1 MEGMHLPD
9 RPAVDPLL
17 FCLLVCI
24 FVRKSCMTMFRRFLL
39 GLAALVAGL
48 PVLAQEP
55 DPDFHIY
62 LCFGQSNMEAGA
74 RPAPQDEGFN
84 DPRFQFM
91 AAVDMP
97 RYGREKGHWYTATP
111 PICREGN
118 NLGPVDFFG
127 RKMIENLPEN
137 IRVGVI
143 NVSVAGAKLELWDKD
158 AYKEYIDGERDWMKA
173 IVAQYGGSPYHRL
186 LEIARI
192 AQQDGVIKGML
203 LHQGESN
210 PDDPAWP
217 GRVKKIHDDLCA
229 ELGLNPDDIPLLAGE
244 LKYAEVDGV
253 CAAFNDV
260 VLPHLPEVM
269 PNAHIISALGCESTG
284 DQFHFSTEGMR
295 LMGYRMAEKMLQLEG
310 WKKPEKRTLALQP
323 DQLGIH
329 ISPTLAGIFFEDI
342 NQSVD
347 GGICAQLIQNNS
359 FQAYNVP
366 DAPGDNEFSQS
377 DTVFFGWTVVR
388 KDGAVGSARA
398 VADKPLVP
406 KLKRLYDFD
415 PNDKYDDE
423 LRYAQYSVRFDIQD
437 PGEGFGIA
445 ANGYGISEYKRG
457 PGQLYSNNTQ
467 TASIPVKE
475 GVSYDLGLYLTA
487 NKYRGTISVY
497 LEDKDGNINS
507 NVVSITRPA
516 KDWKQYTGTLK
527 AERSVD
533 SRLVIVGDAKGTFW
547 LDFVTLV
554 PEASELWKGG
564 QYGPFRKDLLEA
576 LEALHPTFMR
586 FPGGCASEGT
596 NYFGQV
602 FWKNSIGPREERV
615 GFRNHWAYWT
625 SQYIGFYEY
634 LLMAEGLGAT
644 PLPVLNNGVTCQFA
658 GHQYI
663 APLETKADRDRFYSI
678 FVKDALD
685 FIEFCNGGTDTEWG
699 AKRAQMG
706 HPAPFNL
713 KYLGIG
719 NENQGPEF
727 WERFNIMY
735 KAIKAAHPE
744 IVIVSTAGSADAGR
758 EFDANMSE
766 IDAKYPDTIVDEHYY
781 KGDDWFYSHGDRYEA
796 GKVRGKDGNT
806 YDRSKPTR
814 VFVGEFANNRANN
827 AYSSAMA
834 EAAYWTSLERNS
846 DMVVMAA
853 YAPLFC
859 KKGFNKWNSN
869 LIWFDNRGMWR
880 SCNYWYQQLF
890 SAAGDR
896 AFAMSPA
903 MNGDAV
909 DERIYSSPTI
919 DTKTGELFIKLV
931 NAEAVDKIFTVQTGT
946 GLTYEATLEF
956 VSSHDTSIKNQG
968 DQNYYSSH
976 PDYAAPSPAAG
987 PGAAERPGLRERAFR
1002 FGRRVKYN
1010 EPVVPHTKM
1019 LGVVKDSF
1027 EFTLPENAIAI
1038 LRLKPVQ

>member
-1 MEGMHLPD
+1 MN
-9 RPAVDPLL
+9 
-17 FCLLVCI
+17 
-24 FVRKSCMTMFRRFLL
+24 RKLFLL
-39 GLAALVAGL
+39 LAMLSACLTL
-48 PVLAQEP
+48 NAQKP
-55 DPDFHIY
+55 DPDFFIY

-74 RPAPQDEGFN
+74 RPAEQDEGFN

-97 RYGREKGHWYTATP
+97 RFQRERNHWYTAVP
-111 PICREGN
+111 PICRETN
-118 NLGPVDFFG
+118 NMGPVDFFG
-127 RKMIENLPEN
+127 RKMIEVLPEKYK
-137 IRVGVI
+137 VGVI

-158 AYKEYIDGERDWMKA
+158 ACEEYLAMEAADPSRSWLVDMAKLYGMNPYQRLMETARE
-173 IVAQYGGSPYHRL
+173 AQKY
-186 LEIARI
+186 
-192 AQQDGVIKGML
+192 GVIKGML
-203 LHQGESN
+203 MHQGESN
-210 PDDPAWP
+210 PDDPEWP

-229 ELGLNPDDIPLLAGE
+229 DLGLDPDTIPLLAGE
-244 LKYAEVDGV
+244 LKYAEQDGV

-260 VLPHLPEVM
+260 VLPNLPKVM
-269 PNAHIISALGCESTG
+269 PNAYIISALGCESTG

-295 LMGYRMAEKMLQLEG
+295 LMGYRMADKMLQLQGFKDVER
-310 WKKPEKRTLALQP
+310 RTLDLKP
-323 DQLGIH
+323 DKLGIA

-366 DAPGDNEFSQS
+366 EAPDQNEFSTC

-388 KDGAVGSARA
+388 GEGSQGAARA

-406 KLKRLYDFD
+406 GLKRWYDFD
-415 PNDKYDDE
+415 PNDGYDDE
-423 LRYAQYSVRFDIQD
+423 LRYAQYSVRFDIEKA
-437 PGEGFGIA
+437 GAGFGIA
-445 ANGYGISEYKRG
+445 ANGYGIAEYKRG
-457 PGQLYSNNTQ
+457 PGLIYSNNTQ
-467 TASIPVKE
+467 TASIPAVQ
-475 GVSYDLGLYLTA
+475 GVSYDLGLYLQGA
-487 NKYRGTISVY
+487 GYKGTVSVY
-497 LEDKDGNINS
+497 LEDASGNRNS
-507 NVVSITRPA
+507 NVMTISGLEGT
-516 KDWKQYTGTLK
+516 WKQYTGSLT

-533 SRLVIVGDAKGTFW
+533 SRLAIVADAPGTFW

-554 PEASELWKGG
+554 PEASQLWEGG
-564 QYGPFRKDLLEA
+564 KYGPFRKDLLEA
-576 LEALHPTFMR
+576 LADLHPTFMR

-602 FWKNSIGPREERV
+602 FWKNSVGPREERV
-615 GFRNHWAYWT
+615 GFRNHWGYWT

-658 GHQYI
+658 GHKYI
-663 APLETKADRDRFYSI
+663 APLETQADRERFYNI

-699 AKRAQMG
+699 AKRAAMG
-706 HPAPFNL
+706 HPKPFNL

-719 NENQGPEF
+719 NENRGDEF
-727 WERFNIMY
+727 WERFDIIY
-735 KAIKAAHPE
+735 KAVKEKYPE
-744 IVIVSTAGSADAGR
+744 ITIVSTAGSADSGP
-758 EFDANMSE
+758 EFNANMSQ

-781 KGDDWFYSHGDRYEA
+781 KGDDWFYSRGDRYEP
-796 GKVRGKDGNT
+796 GQVRGADGNT

-869 LIWFDNRGMWR
+869 LIWFDNRGLWR
-880 SCNYWYQQLF
+880 SCNYYYQKLF
-890 SAAGDR
+890 SVAGDR
-896 AFAMSPA
+896 AFETSAV
-903 MNGDAV
+903 MNGGAEDDKV
-909 DERIYSSPTI
+909 YTSPTI
-919 DTKTGELFIKLV
+919 DSSTGEIFIKFV
-931 NAEAVDKIFTVQTGT
+931 NAEALDKMLTINTGT
-946 GLTYEATLEF
+946 GVTYKATLEF
-956 VSSHDTSIKNQG
+956 VSSHDTSVKNQG

-976 PDYAAPSPAAG
+976 PDYAAPAAG
-987 PGAAERPGLRERAFR
+987 PRAGERPGMVGMAFR
-1002 FGRRVKYN
+1002 FGRRVKYT
-1010 EPVVPHTKM
+1010 EAVVPHTKE
-1019 LGVVKDSF
+1019 LGTVRGSF
-1027 EFTLPENAIAI
+1027 EFMMPENSIGI
-1038 LRLKPVQ
+1038 LRLKPE

>member
-1 MEGMHLPD
+1 MYK
-9 RPAVDPLL
+9 RVLL
-17 FCLLVCI
+17 ILAAL
-24 FVRKSCMTMFRRFLL
+24 LL
-39 GLAALVAGL
+39 GLQAK
-48 PVLAQEP
+48 AQTP
-55 DPDFHIY
+55 DPNFFIY

-74 RPAPQDEGFN
+74 RPAEQDKDFN

-97 RYGREKGHWYTATP
+97 RFERVRNHWYTAVP
-111 PICREGN
+111 PICRETN
-118 NLGPVDFFG
+118 NMGPVDFFG
-127 RKMIENLPEN
+127 RKMIEELPQQY
-137 IRVGVI
+137 RVGVI

-158 AYKEYIDGERDWMKA
+158 ACEEYLAMEAADPSRSWLIGMAKEYGMNPYQRLMETARE
-173 IVAQYGGSPYHRL
+173 AQKY
-186 LEIARI
+186 
-192 AQQDGVIKGML
+192 GVIKGML

-210 PDDPAWP
+210 PDDPTWC

-229 ELGLNPDDIPLLAGE
+229 DLGLNPAEIPLLAGE
-244 LKYAEVDGV
+244 LKYAEADGV

-260 VLPHLPEVM
+260 VLSHLPEVM
-269 PNAHIISALGCESTG
+269 PNGYVISALGCESTG

-295 LMGYRMAEKMLQLEG
+295 LMGYRMADKMLQLQG
-310 WKKPEKRTLALQP
+310 FKQPETRTLTLKP
-323 DQLGIH
+323 KKLGIN

-347 GGICAQLIQNNS
+347 GGISAQLIQNNS

-366 DAPGDNEFSQS
+366 DAPDKNEFSYS
-377 DTVFFGWTVVR
+377 DTTFFGWTVVS
-388 KDGAVGSARA
+388 KDGAKGQART
-398 VADKPLVP
+398 VDDKPLV
-406 KLKRLYDFD
+406 KNLKRWYDFD
-415 PNDKYDDE
+415 PADKYNDE
-423 LRYAQYSVRFDIQD
+423 LRYKQYSVRFDIEQ

-445 ANGYGISEYKRG
+445 ANGFGIAPYARG
-457 PGQLYSNNTQ
+457 RGLTYSNNTQ
-467 TASIPVKE
+467 TPSIPAVQ
-475 GVSYDLGLYLTA
+475 GVSYDLGLYLQGA
-487 NKYRGTISVY
+487 GYRGAISVF
-497 LEDKDGNINS
+497 LEDAQGNANS
-507 NVVSITRPA
+507 NVVRFTGLTD
-516 KDWKQYTGTLK
+516 DWKQYTGQLK

-533 SRLVIVGDAKGTFW
+533 SRLAIVADAPGTFW

-554 PEASELWKGG
+554 PEASQLWKGG
-564 QYGPFRKDLLEA
+564 KYGPFRKDLLEA

-602 FWKNSIGPREERV
+602 FWKNSVGPREERL
-615 GFRNHWAYWT
+615 GFRNHWGYWT

-663 APLETKADRDRFYSI
+663 APLDTQADRDRFYNI

-699 AKRAQMG
+699 ALRAKFG

-727 WERFNIMY
+727 WERFDIMY
-735 KAIKAAHPE
+735 KAIKEKHPE
-744 IVIVSTAGSADAGR
+744 IVIVSTAGSAASGK
-758 EFDANMSE
+758 EFDENMSQ

-781 KGDDWFYSHGDRYEA
+781 RNDEWFYTNQDRYLP
-796 GKVRGKDGNT
+796 GKVRGADGNT
-806 YDRSKPTR
+806 YDRKKPTR
-814 VFVGEFANNRANN
+814 VFVGEFANNRDNN
-827 AYSSAMA
+827 AYSSAMS

-880 SCNYWYQQLF
+880 STNYWYQQLF
-890 SAAGDR
+890 SAAGNR
-896 AFAMSPA
+896 AFRMSDVMDGKQA
-903 MNGDAV
+903 DKNV
-909 DERIYSSPTI
+909 YTSPTI
-919 DTKTGELFIKLV
+919 DTRTGEIFIKFV
-931 NAEAVDKIFTVQTGT
+931 NAEAVDKLLTVNTGSKT
-946 GLTYEATLEF
+946 RYTATLEF
-956 VSSHDTSIKNQG
+956 VSSHDTSVKNQG
-968 DQNYYSSH
+968 DANYYSSH
-976 PDYAAPSPAAG
+976 PDYATPPSFGG
-987 PGAAERPGLRERAFR
+987 PRTGERPALVSMASR
-1002 FGRRVKYN
+1002 FGRRVKYS
-1010 EPVVPHTKM
+1010 ELVVPHTKK
-1019 LGVVKDSF
+1019 LGSVSKSF
-1027 EFTLPENAIAI
+1027 TFTMPENSIGI
-1038 LRLKPVQ
+1038 LRLKPEK